1 MYMVGKVHSGD
12 ELLLH
17 TYTFVMPESLD
28 GFYSFRIRSV
38 TGDVEYV
45 VKAMQLERG
54 PIQTLAHQDKEGN
67 WVLNDPPPNYAME
80 LLKCQRYQYVIKHS
94 EIDVQTPSWPGCI
107 TSDGKWLF
115 ACVVLPVPL
124 AKIPA
129 VVYQNVTTTIRTIS
143 GYSNIATYNEP
154 GTPASIEVESF
165 AGNRDLVLVFA
176 FTSEIGTNNTPSTI
190 SLRSGQIILD
200 ANL

>member
-1 MYMVGKVHSGD
+1 MS
-12 ELLLH
+12 
-17 TYTFVMPESLD
+17 
-28 GFYSFRIRSV
+28 
-38 TGDVEYV
+38 
-45 VKAMQLERG
+45 
-54 PIQTLAHQDKEGN
+54 
-67 WVLNDPPPNYAME
+67 WVLNDAPPKFEAE
-80 LLKCQRYQYVIKHS
+80 LAKCQRYQYVIKHS
-94 EIDVQTPSWPGCI
+94 VKDSQTPSWPGCI
-107 TSDGKWLF
+107 SSAGKWLHTF
-115 ACVVLPVPL
+115 VVLPVPL

-154 GTPASIEVESF
+154 GTPASIGVESF

-176 FTSEIGTNNTPSTI
+176 FASELGTNNTPATT

>member
-1 MYMVGKVHSGD
+1 MS
-12 ELLLH
+12 
-17 TYTFVMPESLD
+17 
-28 GFYSFRIRSV
+28 
-38 TGDVEYV
+38 
-45 VKAMQLERG
+45 
-54 PIQTLAHQDKEGN
+54 
-67 WVLNDPPPNYAME
+67 WVLNDAPPKFEAE
-80 LLKCQRYQYVIKHS
+80 LAKCQRYQYVIKHS
-94 EIDVQTPSWPGCI
+94 EIDAQTPSWPGCI
-107 TSDGKWLF
+107 TSDGKWLL

-154 GTPASIEVESF
+154 GTPASIGVESF

-176 FTSEIGTNNTPSTI
+176 FASELGTNNTPATT